1 MPEPRDPLLKVLT
14 YSVHKLR
21 EAMCCKRVWGI
32 PPAGASPHAA
42 GAGDRPRGAEAPPAE
57 ATEGSVHNGLVSC
70 VTL

>member
-1 MPEPRDPLLKVLT
+1 VLQ
-14 YSVHKLR
+14 
-21 EAMCCKRVWGI
+21 RVWGI

-57 ATEGSVHNGLVSC
+57 ATEGSVYNGLVSC